1 MIRRMGLILG
11 LGWILLAAAPRP
23 AEAQFWNYN
32 YGGWGWGGGWGQSP
46 EGAALQGAG
55 FYAMGAGQ
63 YNLNTAQAANID
75 AQTAMM
81 WNEYVAS
88 VTRESARQHELRVHQ
103 EFRKNQSL
111 YDARQRQLRENPTRQ
126 QVDSGDA
133 LNAALVDLTDT
144 RLGSAA
150 YRAARAHI
158 SASLIA
164 TVPFRNNVERVTL
177 MLDDLRKAVK
187 WPEVFE
193 GERFAA
199 PKKTFD
205 ELVARVR
212 EEAAEGEIQPKT
224 LSEARAM
231 IDRLRA
237 DVTGRPLS
245 DPADQQSANRFLNAC
260 SSLLGLLGKPDIQPA
275 LLELRKVQDT
285 SLGNLLGF
293 MNVYNLRFGP
303 ATTPREKIAY
313 QQLFEIMD
321 QARDTVLAEAKLN
334 APASGS
340 RPDPNQATQ
349 LLQNLKS
356 PSNSPRDSNAPT
368 PPAAGAP
375 R

>member
-1 MIRRMGLILG
+1 MIRRMGMILG
-11 LGWILLAAAPRP
+11 LGWILLTAAPRP
-23 AEAQFWNYN
+23 VEAQFWNYN

-88 VTRESARQHELRVHQ
+88 VTRESARLHELRVHQ

-111 YDARQRQLRENPTRQ
+111 YDERQRQLRENPTRQ
-126 QVDSGDA
+126 QVESGDA

-158 SASLIA
+158 PASLIA

-193 GERFAA
+193 GERFAE

-212 EEAAEGEIQPKT
+212 NEAAEGEIQPKT
-224 LSEARAM
+224 LSEARTM

-237 DVTGRPLS
+237 DVTGRPLP

-303 ATTPREKIAY
+303 ATTPREKVAY

-321 QARDTVLAEAKLN
+321 QARDMVLAEAKLN
-334 APASGS
+334 ARASGS

-349 LLQNLKS
+349 LLQNLK
-356 PSNSPRDSNAPT
+356 PPANSPRDSNAPT
-368 PPAAGAP
+368 PPPAGAP